1 MHVEVTGAR
10 GKHIYSRLVF
20 GQNDSDQ
27 NSDQQT
33 LDLALKEALRDLF
46 ADPNFISAIL
56 AAEHGQ
62 PNAR

>member
-20 GQNDSDQ
+20 GQNDSGQ